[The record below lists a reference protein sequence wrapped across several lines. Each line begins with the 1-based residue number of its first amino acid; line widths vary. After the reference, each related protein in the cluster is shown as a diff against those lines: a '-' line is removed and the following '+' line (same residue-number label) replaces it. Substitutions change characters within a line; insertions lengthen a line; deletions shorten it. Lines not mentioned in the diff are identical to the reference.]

1 MAESEYTASTRYCRY
16 DGSLELVDKARELV
30 GRNAED
36 TIAKVYNYV
45 ARNVAYDYEKAERL
59 KGGRGYVP
67 DPEATYEEGSG
78 VCFDLASLMC
88 AMLRSQGIPT
98 KLCVGDIDGKSHA
111 WVHAWDG
118 RHWLRCDPTIAQSGG
133 RMPTKG
139 HEYVT
144 KYEL

>member
-1 MAESEYTASTRYCRY
+1 MNSDYSGPTRYCMY
-16 DGSLELVDKARELV
+16 DDSLGLVEKARELV
-30 GRNAED
+30 GGTAYA
-36 TIAKVYNYV
+36 TIAKVYEYV
-45 ARNVAYDYEKAERL
+45 TRNVAYDYEKARRL

-67 DPEATYEEGSG
+67 DPESTYEEGSG

-88 AMLRSQGIPT
+88 AMLRSQGVPA

-118 RHWLRCDPTIAQSGG
+118 SKWLRCDPTIAQSGG

-139 HEYVT
+139 HQYVT